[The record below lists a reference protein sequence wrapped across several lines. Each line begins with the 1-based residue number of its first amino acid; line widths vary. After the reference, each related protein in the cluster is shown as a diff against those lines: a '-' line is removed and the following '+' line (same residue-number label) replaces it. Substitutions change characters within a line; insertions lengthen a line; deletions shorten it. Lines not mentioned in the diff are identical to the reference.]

1 MTSAPGSPFD
11 IATLPPLGLG
21 CAPLG
26 NLFAPLSEAAAVD
39 TLEAAWA
46 GGVRYFDTAPFYG
59 HGLSEQRLG
68 RFLRASPRPGVI
80 VSSKVGRSLR
90 PAGTGPTPN
99 TGYLETAPFEPYFD
113 YSRDA
118 VLRQVQG
125 SLQRLGRDRLDL
137 AFVHDIGLLTHGTA
151 HDERFAEALTGAFP
165 ALAELKTQGVVGAVG
180 IGVNEVAVCLETL
193 AQVDLDLILLAGRYT
208 LLDPSAAEVLLPLCL
223 VRGVPVIV
231 GGPYN
236 SGILAGGAHYD
247 YAAAPPAMIERAR
260 RLKAACA
267 AHGVALEAA
276 ALHYP
281 LRHPAVVSVIPGAR
295 SPEEVRANLLH
306 FAAPPPETLW
316 KALAAEGLI
325 PGEADRTG

>member
-1 MTSAPGSPFD
+1 MTSAPAPYFD
-11 IATLPPLGLG
+11 LATLPSLGLG

-26 NLFAPLSEAAAVD
+26 NLFASLSEASAAD

-68 RFLRASPRPGVI
+68 RFLRAAPRPGGI
-80 VSSKVGRSLR
+80 VSSKVGRSLK
-90 PAGTGPTPN
+90 PAGSRPTPE
-99 TGYLETAPFEPYFD
+99 TGYVETAPFEPYFD

-118 VLRQVQG
+118 VIRQVEG
-125 SLQRLGRDRLDL
+125 SLQRLGLDRLDL
-137 AFVHDIGLLTHGTA
+137 AFVHDIGVLTHGVA
-151 HDERFAEALTGAFP
+151 HGQRFAEALEGVFP
-165 ALAELKTQGVVGAVG
+165 ALAELKAQGTVGAIG
-180 IGVNEVAVCLETL
+180 IGVNEVAVCLATL
-193 AQVDLDLILLAGRYT
+193 ARVDLDVILLAGRYT

-223 VRGVPVIV
+223 ARGVRVIV

-236 SGILAGGAHYD
+236 SGILAGGAHHD
-247 YAAAPPAMIERAR
+247 YAAAPPAVVERAR
-260 RLKAACA
+260 RLRAACA

-281 LRHPAVVSVIPGAR
+281 LRHPAVASVIPGAR
-295 SPEEVRANLLH
+295 SPEEARANLLH

-316 KALAAEGLI
+316 EALAAEGLI
-325 PGEADRTG
+325 PARRSD

>member
-1 MTSAPGSPFD
+1 MTSALGSPVD
-11 IATLPPLGLG
+11 IASLPRLGLG

-26 NLFAPLSEAAAVD
+26 NLFTPLSEAAAAE

-68 RFLRASPRPGVI
+68 RFLRAAPRPGVI

-90 PAGTGPTPN
+90 VAGGGPGLD
-99 TGYLETAPFEPYFD
+99 TGYVETAPFEPYFD

-118 VLRQVQG
+118 VRRQVEE
-125 SLQRLGRDRLDL
+125 SLGRLGRDRLDL
-137 AFVHDIGLLTHGTA
+137 AFVHDIGVLTHGTV
-151 HDERFAEALTGAFP
+151 HEERLAEALTGAFP
-165 ALAELKTQGVVGAVG
+165 ALAELKAQGVVGAVG

-193 AQVDLDLILLAGRYT
+193 AQVDLDVILLAGRYT
-208 LLDPSAAEVLLPLCL
+208 LLDPSAGDVLLPLCL
-223 VRGVPVIV
+223 ARGVRLIV

-247 YAAAPPAMIERAR
+247 YAAAPPAVVERAL
-260 RLKAACA
+260 RLRAACA

-281 LRHPAVVSVIPGAR
+281 LRHAAVAGVIPGAR
-295 SPEEVRANLLH
+295 SAAEVRANLRH
-306 FAAPPPETLW
+306 FGAPPPEALW

-325 PGEADRTG
+325 PGEAA

>member
-1 MTSAPGSPFD
+1 MTSAPRSPFD
-11 IATLPPLGLG
+11 FATLPRLGLG

-26 NLFAPLSEAAAVD
+26 NLFTALSEATAAD
-39 TLEAAWA
+39 TLEGAWT
-46 GGVRYFDTAPFYG
+46 GGVLYFDTAPFYG

-68 RFLRASPRPGVI
+68 RFLGAAPRPGAI

-90 PAGTGPTPN
+90 PAGTQPGPD
-99 TGYLETAPFEPYFD
+99 TGYVETAPFEPYFD
-113 YSRDA
+113 YGRDA
-118 VLRQVQG
+118 VLRQVEG
-125 SLQRLGRDRLDL
+125 SLRRLGRDRLDL
-137 AFVHDIGLLTHGTA
+137 AFVHDIGALTHGAA
-151 HDERFAEALTGAFP
+151 HGERFAEALGGAFP
-165 ALAELKTQGVVGAVG
+165 ALSELKAQGVVGAIG

-193 AQVDLDLILLAGRYT
+193 ARVDLDVILLAGRYT
-208 LLDPSAAEVLLPLCL
+208 LLDPSAADAVLPLCQA
-223 VRGVPVIV
+223 RGVRVIV

-247 YAAAPPAMIERAR
+247 YVAAPPAVVERAR

-295 SPEEVRANLLH
+295 SAGEIRANLAH
-306 FAAPPPETLW
+306 FANRPPEPLW
-316 KALAAEGLI
+316 SSLAAEGLI
-325 PGEADRTG
+325 PSEAA

>member
-1 MTSAPGSPFD
+1 MTSTPGSPFD
-11 IATLPPLGLG
+11 IANLPRLGLG

-26 NLFAPLSEAAAVD
+26 NLFAPLSEASAAD
-39 TLEAAWA
+39 TLEAAWV

-68 RFLRASPRPGVI
+68 RFLGAAPRPGVI

-90 PAGTGPTPN
+90 PAGSGPTPD
-99 TGYLETAPFEPYFD
+99 TGYVETAPYEPYFD

-118 VLRQVQG
+118 VLRQVEE
-125 SLQRLGRDRLDL
+125 SLRRLGRDRLDL
-137 AFVHDIGLLTHGTA
+137 AFVHDIGALTHGTA
-151 HDERFAEALTGAFP
+151 HAERFAEALRGAFP
-165 ALAELKTQGVVGAVG
+165 ALAELKAQGVVGAIG
-180 IGVNEVAVCLETL
+180 IGVNEVAVCLETIVR
-193 AQVDLDLILLAGRYT
+193 VDLDVIILAGRYT

-223 VRGVPVIV
+223 ARGVRVIV

-247 YAAAPPAMIERAR
+247 YAAAPHAMVERAR
-260 RLKAACA
+260 RLRAVCAAC
-267 AHGVALEAA
+267 GVALEAA

-281 LRHPAVVSVIPGAR
+281 LRDPAVAGVIPGAR
-295 SPEEVRANLLH
+295 SGGEVRANLGH
-306 FAAPPPETLW
+306 FATPPPEALW

-325 PGEADRTG
+325 PDDAA